1 MRILALSDLHGKCS
15 TLNKILLASGE
26 VDLILFAGDITDLGF
41 IGSAKV
47 LEKLWGKKVLAVQ
60 GNCDL
65 PWDKAF
71 FDFSRA
77 INLHASSVQIDDVL
91 FMGLGGSNIT
101 PYNTPYELTECEIH
115 QILEK
120 FKGVI
125 GSYPGRKILVSH
137 VPPFEILDLTRDY
150 INAGSYALRE
160 FIEGSELDLVVC
172 GHIHEA
178 YGIDR
183 LGKTLIV
190 NTGAAEAGHAAL
202 IEIDSGIEVQL
213 LRIKL

>member
-1 MRILALSDLHGKCS
+1 MKILALSDLHGKCS
-15 TLNKILLASGE
+15 SLDKILSASGE
-26 VDLILFAGDITDLGF
+26 ADLILFAGDITDLGF

-47 LEKLWGKKVLAVQ
+47 LERLWGKKVLAVQ

-77 INLHASSVQIDDVL
+77 IDLHASSIEINDVL
-91 FMGLGGSNIT
+91 FMGLAGSNIT
-101 PYNTPYELTECEIH
+101 PYNTPYELTECEIE
-115 QILEK
+115 QVLDK
-120 FKGVI
+120 FKAIIKGY
-125 GSYPGRKILVSH
+125 SKRKILLSH
-137 VPPFEILDLTRDY
+137 VPPFEILDFTKDH
-150 INAGSYALRE
+150 INAGSYALRD
-160 FIEGSELDLVVC
+160 FIESNELDLVIC

-190 NTGAAEAGHAAL
+190 NTGAAEAGHAAV
-202 IEIDSGIEVQL
+202 IEIDVGIEVQL
-213 LRIKL
+213 LRVR